1 MRSAKRG
8 SCISVDYRFSRAPP
22 TRYPFIDTA
31 KIAIFR
37 DMTKCSRCYLHV
49 RNCVMQHLLA
59 GRQDAIWSIA
69 QVLKVLIINNTSIL
83 ELLYIL
89 ICVMQCMHVR

>member
-8 SCISVDYRFSRAPP
+8 SCISVNYRFTGTPL

-49 RNCVMQHLLA
+49 RNYVMQHLLA
-59 GRQDAIWSIA
+59 GRQDAIGSVA
-69 QVLKVLIINNTSIL
+69 QVLKVLIVHKSAIL
-83 ELLYIL
+83 ELLYEAVCI
-89 ICVMQCMHVR
+89 IDSVHVC

>member
-22 TRYPFIDTA
+22 TRYPFIDIA

-37 DMTKCSRCYLHV
+37 DMTKCSRCYLHL
-49 RNCVMQHLLA
+49 RKYVMQHLLENSLVIA
-59 GRQDAIWSIA
+59 LGCDDRLGSDAVA
-69 QVLKVLIINNTSIL
+69 L
-83 ELLYIL
+83 
-89 ICVMQCMHVR
+89 HG